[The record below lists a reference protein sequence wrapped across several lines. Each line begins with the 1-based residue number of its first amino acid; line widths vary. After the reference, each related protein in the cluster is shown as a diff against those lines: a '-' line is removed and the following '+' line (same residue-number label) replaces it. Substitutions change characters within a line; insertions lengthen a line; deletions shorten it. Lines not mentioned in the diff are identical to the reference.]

1 MFSYPSAE
9 GKEFYLRAVNALT
22 PQAVATIE
30 DEMDEKTSVYLN
42 KTESHEQYPACAR
55 YMRGNTTSS
64 IAESLNNA
72 NMKVRQ
78 SDLYPALVALVEESQ
93 KRFHAC
99 QQKGRTHVQNSSPA
113 EDPKKDRR
121 IKGILEK
128 VWLLLPSCCNS
139 SHCNKHT
146 KHFYT
151 IQVLLYYLKNEC
163 VMIMRHNSHNN
174 AS

>member
-1 MFSYPSAE
+1 VLFSYPSAE

-42 KTESHEQYPACAR
+42 KTASHEQYPACAR
-55 YMRGNTTSS
+55 YMRGNTTSG

-78 SDLYPALVALVEESQ
+78 SDLFPALVALVEESQ

-113 EDPKKDRR
+113 QDSEKDRR
-121 IKGILEK
+121 NKGILEK

-139 SHCNKHT
+139 SPCNKHT
-146 KHFYT
+146 KH
-151 IQVLLYYLKNEC
+151 LLYYSSIIVLFKER
-163 VMIMRHNSHNN
+163 MRHDN

>member
-1 MFSYPSAE
+1 LFSYPSAE

-93 KRFHAC
+93 KRFHA
-99 QQKGRTHVQNSSPA
+99 N
-113 EDPKKDRR
+113 KKAAHMC
-121 IKGILEK
+121 KT
-128 VWLLLPSCCNS
+128 LLPPKILKKIDGSKAFSRRYGYYSQVVVIVLIVTNIPSIFILFKYC
-139 SHCNKHT
+139 
-146 KHFYT
+146 T
-151 IQVLLYYLKNEC
+151 I
-163 VMIMRHNSHNN
+163 
-174 AS
+174 